1 MATKKKKAT
10 SKKKAATPKK
20 TAPKK
25 KAPATKKVVS
35 KKKAK
40 AAPKKKAPAAKKK
53 PAASKKAAP
62 KKTPSAND
70 AYQAAVDDV
79 IAGKHKKGAPKL
91 GLFRLDNHRKPF
103 AGKYEDLK
111 EFERAQVQA
120 VLGKNVDLK
129 SMFGKQADEDAEA
142 SEMAMM
148 EIVDVIDTKTNKPKY
163 QLMLWPYGDGAIVNN
178 ETTTVA
184 SYICQHGLDPVE
196 DLGKA
201 WTRDFG
207 NAWLEGS
214 KRLKLWTG
222 HIDFSADELA
232 GDAEDDGEG

>member
-1 MATKKKKAT
+1 MATKKKAA
-10 SKKKAATPKK
+10 SKKKAMPAKKKAT
-20 TAPKK
+20 KK
-25 KAPATKKVVS
+25 KAPATKKKIVAT
-35 KKKAK
+35 K
-40 AAPKKKAPAAKKK
+40 KKKAPATKKK
-53 PAASKKAAP
+53 APATKKKAP
-62 KKTPSAND
+62 TAND
-70 AYQAAVDDV
+70 AYKAAVDDV
-79 IAGKHKKGAPKL
+79 VAGKHKKSTPKL

-103 AGKYEDLK
+103 AGKFEDLK

-120 VLGKNVDLK
+120 VLGKDVDIK
-129 SMFGKQADEDAEA
+129 SMFGKEPDGDEG

-148 EIVDVIDTKTNKPKY
+148 EIVDVIDTTTNKPKY
-163 QLMLWPYGDGAIVNN
+163 QLMLWPYGDGAVVHH
-178 ETTTVA
+178 ETTNVT

-196 DLGKA
+196 ELGKA

-214 KRLKLWTG
+214 KRLKLWMG